1 MIKFLAYLK
10 KMNKLGVAMTEYAV
24 LLAFVAAVGAGFTS
38 DSGLG
43 SSISGAVGKAVAAIG
58 LVSGDIQTSVKG
70 KMDKLLAGFL
80 DGAPLKN
87 EQNKQ
92 FKRWESLAKEI
103 VSGGGNYLDDFLK
116 AAGIDTA
123 YSFRNLNTEADM
135 AALKAQGLYVDG
147 ASLYKMVTIANDN
160 GVSSNRGSADNPE
173 THFSATQYVFYSKDG
188 NVYLAGTRN
197 LDTVYVHEASNNHG
211 TYTPKEGPA
220 YTITNSFTKG
230 KYQNQ
235 EGQWVEC
242 NNIQSGFVPVNN

>member
-103 VSGGGNYLDDFLK
+103 VSGCGNYLDDFLK

-123 YSFRNLNTEADM
+123 YSFRYLNTEAEM
-135 AALKAQGLYVDG
+135 
-147 ASLYKMVTIANDN
+147 
-160 GVSSNRGSADNPE
+160 
-173 THFSATQYVFYSKDG
+173 
-188 NVYLAGTRN
+188 
-197 LDTVYVHEASNNHG
+197 
-211 TYTPKEGPA
+211 
-220 YTITNSFTKG
+220 
-230 KYQNQ
+230 
-235 EGQWVEC
+235 C
-242 NNIQSGFVPVNN
+242 